1 MKEIIVGIILAIF
14 IACVICAMI
23 GAKEVS
29 ENDETF
35 LK

>member
-1 MKEIIVGIILAIF
+1 MKEIIFGIILGLFVVGI
-14 IACVICAMI
+14 ICAMI